1 MTSILKKGN
10 LLSKCLARICKMKR
24 KSKSL
29 ILALIM
35 VISMSIISGEKAY
48 AVENTD
54 EGELQDINNTDF
66 VRHPRCDGF
75 WIQYYPL
82 TTALRKN
89 VVISDVITP
98 DSKWENW
105 EGNEI
110 DTHSMSNET
119 AENYDGSHNHYQNF
133 LSEVLNFAPG
143 TNAVA
148 IWGDSSAVV
157 SGSKA
162 WGGFFSARSNAP
174 EFMTEEF
181 RGYVPDDVNLEYN
194 KETYDTQLI
203 GVEVDVLNDGLP
215 GVYPNMSKTGVQI
228 VGFGNPNSM
237 AIEVRSED
245 TDKSNVA
252 DEDRRG
258 VFESGIYFKNSI
270 APYGRLMVSDLSK
283 ARIGLDFNSTL
294 FSEGAIKLKTA
305 QVGTGVILND
315 GKSGELYG
323 GARWDNNPEEWLTL
337 RAGEGGVRVVSNDNT
352 TELLAIDNYGGI
364 YLNGDV
370 YIRGEKLENYNCK
383 DSTFLKT
390 TVVVLFILCMLLWQH

>member
-1 MTSILKKGN
+1 
-10 LLSKCLARICKMKR
+10 
-24 KSKSL
+24 
-29 ILALIM
+29 M
-35 VISMSIISGEKAY
+35 VISVGTASATETA
-48 AVENTD
+48 ENQT
-54 EGELQDINNTDF
+54 EENRVL
-66 VRHPRCDGF
+66 HPRDDGI
-75 WIQYYPL
+75 WLQYYPL

-89 VVISDVITP
+89 IILSDIITP

-105 EGNEI
+105 EGKEI
-110 DTHSMSNET
+110 DTHNMSDET

-157 SGSKA
+157 DGSKA
-162 WGGFFSARSNAP
+162 WGGFFSARSNAT
-174 EFMTEEF
+174 EFMTDEF
-181 RGYVPDDVNLEYN
+181 KKYVPKDVELIYDE
-194 KETYDTQLI
+194 ETYDAQLI
-203 GVEVDVLNDGLP
+203 GVEVDVLNNGLP

-245 TDKSNVA
+245 TDKADVS

-270 APYGRLMVSDLSK
+270 APYGRLMVSDLDK
-283 ARIGLDFNSTL
+283 ARIGLDFNNTL
-294 FSEGAIKLKTA
+294 FSEGAIKIKSA
-305 QVGTGVILND
+305 QVGTGIILND
-315 GKSGELYG
+315 GKSGEVYG
-323 GARWDNNPEEWLTL
+323 GARWDDNPEEWMTL
-337 RAGEGGVRVVSNDNT
+337 RAGEGGVRVLSNDNT

-370 YIRGEKLENYNCK
+370 YVRGQRMENYTQNDRLIFGGVIAALFGIILVEAVIFRK
-383 DSTFLKT
+383 KLKILESSIT
-390 TVVVLFILCMLLWQH
+390 TLPSNSKEEPTQ